1 MKYNLRPGDPEKSRT
16 PCIVT
21 GVFEGGI
28 LSPTAKK
35 LDKASGGYI
44 NKVIKRGDLKGGKNE
59 SLLLH
64 DIKGISATRI
74 LLVGLGSK
82 SAFKESEFSEAIE
95 FFVRKLRAM
104 RLRSALVCIIEVAK
118 FKKEEIEFLF
128 ELVKNS
134 MIPGKHLGIAMDV
147 VNKLKQQ
154 YQLLD
159 RKTAKVQ
166 KVESA
171 KSVNKKE
178 ISKVQEIE
186 KQRLK
191 EEDGELWV
199 EE

>member
-1 MKYNLRPGDPEKSRT
+1 M
-16 PCIVT
+16 
-21 GVFEGGI
+21 
-28 LSPTAKK
+28 
-35 LDKASGGYI
+35 
-44 NKVIKRGDLKGGKNE
+44 
-59 SLLLH
+59 
-64 DIKGISATRI
+64 
-74 LLVGLGSK
+74 
-82 SAFKESEFSEAIE
+82 AFKVKGKTTSI
-95 FFVRKLRAM
+95 VN
-104 RLRSALVCIIEVAK
+104 EVAR

-128 ELVKNS
+128 ELIKNS

>member
-1 MKYNLRPGDPEKSRT
+1 MAFNVKGKTTS
-16 PCIVT
+16 IV
-21 GVFEGGI
+21 
-28 LSPTAKK
+28 
-35 LDKASGGYI
+35 
-44 NKVIKRGDLKGGKNE
+44 N
-59 SLLLH
+59 
-64 DIKGISATRI
+64 
-74 LLVGLGSK
+74 
-82 SAFKESEFSEAIE
+82 
-95 FFVRKLRAM
+95 
-104 RLRSALVCIIEVAK
+104 EVAR

-128 ELVKNS
+128 ELIKNS

-159 RKTAKVQ
+159 KKTAKVQ

-186 KQRLK
+186 KQKLK

>member
-1 MKYNLRPGDPEKSRT
+1 MAFSVKGKTTS
-16 PCIVT
+16 IV
-21 GVFEGGI
+21 
-28 LSPTAKK
+28 
-35 LDKASGGYI
+35 
-44 NKVIKRGDLKGGKNE
+44 N
-59 SLLLH
+59 
-64 DIKGISATRI
+64 
-74 LLVGLGSK
+74 
-82 SAFKESEFSEAIE
+82 
-95 FFVRKLRAM
+95 
-104 RLRSALVCIIEVAK
+104 EVAK

>member
-1 MKYNLRPGDPEKSRT
+1 M
-16 PCIVT
+16 
-21 GVFEGGI
+21 
-28 LSPTAKK
+28 
-35 LDKASGGYI
+35 
-44 NKVIKRGDLKGGKNE
+44 
-59 SLLLH
+59 
-64 DIKGISATRI
+64 
-74 LLVGLGSK
+74 
-82 SAFKESEFSEAIE
+82 AFKVKGKTTSI
-95 FFVRKLRAM
+95 VN
-104 RLRSALVCIIEVAK
+104 EVAR

-128 ELVKNS
+128 ELIKNS

-159 RKTAKVQ
+159 KKTAKVQ

-171 KSVNKKE
+171 KSVNEKE

>member
-1 MKYNLRPGDPEKSRT
+1 M
-16 PCIVT
+16 
-21 GVFEGGI
+21 
-28 LSPTAKK
+28 
-35 LDKASGGYI
+35 
-44 NKVIKRGDLKGGKNE
+44 
-59 SLLLH
+59 
-64 DIKGISATRI
+64 
-74 LLVGLGSK
+74 
-82 SAFKESEFSEAIE
+82 AFKVKGKTTSI
-95 FFVRKLRAM
+95 VN
-104 RLRSALVCIIEVAK
+104 EVAR

-178 ISKVQEIE
+178 ISKIQELE

-191 EEDGELWV
+191 EEDGEIWV

>member
-1 MKYNLRPGDPEKSRT
+1 M
-16 PCIVT
+16 
-21 GVFEGGI
+21 
-28 LSPTAKK
+28 
-35 LDKASGGYI
+35 
-44 NKVIKRGDLKGGKNE
+44 
-59 SLLLH
+59 
-64 DIKGISATRI
+64 
-74 LLVGLGSK
+74 
-82 SAFKESEFSEAIE
+82 AFKVKGKTTSI
-95 FFVRKLRAM
+95 VN
-104 RLRSALVCIIEVAK
+104 EVAR

>member
-1 MKYNLRPGDPEKSRT
+1 MAFNVKGKTTS
-16 PCIVT
+16 IV
-21 GVFEGGI
+21 
-28 LSPTAKK
+28 
-35 LDKASGGYI
+35 
-44 NKVIKRGDLKGGKNE
+44 N
-59 SLLLH
+59 
-64 DIKGISATRI
+64 
-74 LLVGLGSK
+74 
-82 SAFKESEFSEAIE
+82 
-95 FFVRKLRAM
+95 
-104 RLRSALVCIIEVAK
+104 EVAR

-128 ELVKNS
+128 ELIKNS

-159 RKTAKVQ
+159 KKTAKVQ

-171 KSVNKKE
+171 ESVVKKE
-178 ISKVQEIE
+178 ISKIQEVE

>member
-1 MKYNLRPGDPEKSRT
+1 M
-16 PCIVT
+16 
-21 GVFEGGI
+21 
-28 LSPTAKK
+28 
-35 LDKASGGYI
+35 
-44 NKVIKRGDLKGGKNE
+44 
-59 SLLLH
+59 
-64 DIKGISATRI
+64 
-74 LLVGLGSK
+74 
-82 SAFKESEFSEAIE
+82 AFKVKGKTTSI
-95 FFVRKLRAM
+95 VN
-104 RLRSALVCIIEVAK
+104 EVAR

-128 ELVKNS
+128 ELIKNS

-159 RKTAKVQ
+159 KKTAKVQ

>member
-1 MKYNLRPGDPEKSRT
+1 M
-16 PCIVT
+16 
-21 GVFEGGI
+21 
-28 LSPTAKK
+28 
-35 LDKASGGYI
+35 
-44 NKVIKRGDLKGGKNE
+44 
-59 SLLLH
+59 
-64 DIKGISATRI
+64 
-74 LLVGLGSK
+74 
-82 SAFKESEFSEAIE
+82 AFKVKGKTTSI
-95 FFVRKLRAM
+95 VN
-104 RLRSALVCIIEVAK
+104 EVAR

-128 ELVKNS
+128 ELIKNS
-134 MIPGKHLGIAMDV
+134 MIPGQHLGIAMDV

-159 RKTAKVQ
+159 KKTAKVK

-186 KQRLK
+186 KQKLK